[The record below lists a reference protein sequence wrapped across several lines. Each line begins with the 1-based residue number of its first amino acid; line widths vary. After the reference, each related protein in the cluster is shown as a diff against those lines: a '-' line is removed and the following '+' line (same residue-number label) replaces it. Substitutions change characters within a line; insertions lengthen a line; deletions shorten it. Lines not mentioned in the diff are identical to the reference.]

1 MKIVVTEPLHLA
13 EEVKQA
19 LAAQGAVV
27 YGPFDDTALGVELAE
42 CEAMMVRLGRHIGQ
56 PLLGQAPRLR
66 FILTATTGLD
76 HVDLAAA
83 RAAGVR
89 VISLRDCP
97 DAIRD
102 VSATAE
108 HCLGL
113 LLALIR
119 HTPAAAAHVLAGG
132 WDRDL
137 FWGTQLK
144 GKRLGIIGHG
154 RIGAMVARYAAA
166 FGMEIVAYDRIKEKI
181 EPPAIPVSFEELLGS
196 ADIVSLH
203 VTALPENNHLID
215 RAAIA
220 GLKQGAVLINTARGS
235 LIDEAAL
242 AEAVV
247 SGRLRGVAV
256 DVLAGEELGGVTH
269 SPLLAAARAGHNV
282 LITPHIGGATREL
295 IAATEM
301 AVVALPAGAARGAGQ
316 RGEKPCTLNV
326 IDVCRHRVTSPAS
339 RNGVR

>member
-19 LAAQGAVV
+19 LAALGSVV
-27 YGPFDDTALGVELAE
+27 YGPFDDTALALELAD
-42 CEAMMVRLGRHIGQ
+42 CDAMMVRLGRHIGR
-56 PLLGQAPRLR
+56 PLLAAAPNLR

-76 HVDLAAA
+76 HIDLAAA
-83 RAAGVR
+83 RAASVR

-119 HTPAAAAHVLAGG
+119 NTPAAAAHVLAGG
-132 WDRDL
+132 WDRDR
-137 FWGTQLK
+137 FWGTQLR
-144 GKRLGIIGHG
+144 GKRLGIIGYG

-166 FGMEIVAYDRIKEKI
+166 FGMEIVACDQIPEKVAA
-181 EPPAIPVSFEELLGS
+181 PALAVSFEELLRS

-203 VTALPENNHLID
+203 VTALPENRHLID

-220 GLKQGAVLINTARGS
+220 RLKQGAVLVNTARGAVV
-235 LIDEAAL
+235 DETAL
-242 AEAVV
+242 AEGLA

-256 DVLAGEELGGVTH
+256 DVLAGEEHGDIAE

-282 LITPHIGGATREL
+282 LITPHIGGATRESIAQTETAL
-295 IAATEM
+295 IECF
-301 AVVALPAGAARGAGQ
+301 VKALKAEGDSGA
-316 RGEKPCTLNV
+316 K
-326 IDVCRHRVTSPAS
+326 SPI
-339 RNGVR
+339 R